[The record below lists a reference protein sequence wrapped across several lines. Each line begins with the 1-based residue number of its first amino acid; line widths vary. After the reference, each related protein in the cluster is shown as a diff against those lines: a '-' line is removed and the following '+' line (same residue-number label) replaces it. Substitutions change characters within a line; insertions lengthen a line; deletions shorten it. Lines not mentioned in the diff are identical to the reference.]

1 MTSTGGEGAEGVAL
15 VARALV
21 PYGRKPAPEVIVRLT
36 DELMRYGE
44 RLLPR
49 MELLQPDD
57 RLQGALKDWRTLT
70 GRGPADGVLGSWNFC
85 RGVARTVRTFHQAL
99 GLPVPQQPVP

>member
-1 MTSTGGEGAEGVAL
+1 MTSTRGDVGVGL

-21 PYGRKPAPEVIVRLT
+21 PYGQKPAGEAIVRLT
-36 DELMRYGE
+36 DELLRYGGG
-44 RLLPR
+44 LLPEVEGLER
-49 MELLQPDD
+49 DD
-57 RLQGALKDWRTLT
+57 RLHGALKDWRTLT
-70 GRGPADGVLGSWNFC
+70 GRGPADEVLGSWNFC